1 MPTQKEGEERCWK
14 KKRGARDQRQRKKRE
29 AGLREKRQ
37 REKKK
42 KIIKTKRQ
50 KSNKKVIIFYEFVAT
65 IDCQRWHFTVVK
77 LLKVLSIKTLMCL
90 TF

>member
-42 KIIKTKRQ
+42 K
-50 KSNKKVIIFYEFVAT
+50 
-65 IDCQRWHFTVVK
+65 K
-77 LLKVLSIKTLMCL
+77 LLRQRDRNLIKKLLFFMSLLQQQIAKDGILLQLSC
-90 TF
+90 